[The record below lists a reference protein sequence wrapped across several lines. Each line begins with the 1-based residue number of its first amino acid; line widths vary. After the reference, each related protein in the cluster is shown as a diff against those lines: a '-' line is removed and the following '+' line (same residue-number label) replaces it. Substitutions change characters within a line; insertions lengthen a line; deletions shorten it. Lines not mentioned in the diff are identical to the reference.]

1 MGRLRAVCPSL
12 KRIFSSLS
20 PAWCECDEI
29 SFISLGKWIWQEV
42 IGSNNSLVFSHDP
55 LTLYVKCSLIIATP
69 LPPPPSFFWIF
80 LYICMYACICI
91 CTKFLNYIGVVIC
104 CNKLSKV
111 LLPPTSPKQKELSY
125 FFIVLVGGKIV
136 GYDLGWK
143 QLQKMMAISL
153 LLASTRIII

>member
-1 MGRLRAVCPSL
+1 MWMWWNKFYFAWKVDMTRSYWQQQQPG
-12 KRIFSSLS
+12 IFSWS
-20 PAWCECDEI
+20 
-29 SFISLGKWIWQEV
+29 
-42 IGSNNSLVFSHDP
+42 SHTVRKM
-55 LTLYVKCSLIIATP
+55 LTHYRHP
-69 LPPPPSFFWIF
+69 PPPPPSFFWIF